1 MLELTDTSKEAQ
13 ERHAQL
19 LKKLEAEKR
28 KRVLYVPT
36 NPQEA
41 SRVNSKAYMLWW
53 SLIACLLLLLCWTP
67 T

>member
-1 MLELTDTSKEAQ
+1 MDVFDFVTLHNPFFLCNIQVMELTETSKEAQ

-36 NPQEA
+36 NPAEV
-41 SRVNSKAYMLWW
+41 R
-53 SLIACLLLLLCWTP
+53 T
-67 T
+67 